1 MLEEPGGQPSNR
13 MPSNFLNSLR
23 KLVETLDKHPAGS
36 RYLIAL
42 AALASTTASLLA
54 YLGVRLH

>member
-1 MLEEPGGQPSNR
+1 MSPK
-13 MPSNFLNSLR
+13 FLNELR

-42 AALASTTASLLA
+42 AGIAAGFTVAVAALGRAIS
-54 YLGVRLH
+54 H